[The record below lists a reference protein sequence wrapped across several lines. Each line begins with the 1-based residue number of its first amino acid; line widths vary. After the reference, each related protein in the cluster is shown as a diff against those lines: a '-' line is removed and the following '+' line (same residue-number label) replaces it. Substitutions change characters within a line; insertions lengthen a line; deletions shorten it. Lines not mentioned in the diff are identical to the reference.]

1 MAKEAEVDQF
11 DEDLENLLELT
22 SKKDVLFIT
31 GDWNAKVKR
40 YLEQQASYKPWR
52 TKWSKVS
59 KG

>member
-31 GDWNAKVKR
+31 RDCKSRKSRDTWSNGQVWA
-40 YLEQQASYKPWR
+40 LENKMKQG
-52 TKWSKVS
+52 